1 LGGAPYGAHGEVP
14 DGSPGKE
21 WANMKEFDK
30 KGNPSRDPSSEGMK
44 GLSKFLP
51 MTDSN
56 YRRRLTEYEVQ
67 VQDLQAYVRSLE
79 TETGRLRKKLE
90 DAPKEFMILE
100 NKLREANR
108 QLVQAFNQNE
118 KLVNTLYEAREQITS
133 LKEEVDKLCA
143 PPSTYGV
150 YLSVN
155 EDGTVNILSQG
166 RKVKVNLHPSIKAED
181 IKPGQELILNEGL
194 NVVETAGYEI
204 QGEVVILKEQ
214 LDAERAIVTQRAD
227 EDRVGIIADPL
238 RQVKLKIGDH
248 LLIDAKSGYLLEKL
262 PKSEVE
268 DLSLEEVPDISY
280 EDIGGL
286 STQLE
291 TIKDAVELP
300 YLYAEYYKE
309 HHLAPP
315 KGVLLYGPPGC
326 GKTMIAK
333 AVANNLAA
341 RISEKRGEKVK
352 GFFLNIKGPELLN
365 KYVGET
371 ERKIREIFIK
381 AREKAA
387 EDVPVV
393 VFFDEMDALFRTRG
407 SGISSDVETTIV
419 PQLLAEIDGVEHL
432 KNVIVIGA
440 SNRQDLIDPAILR
453 PGRLDVKIKIER
465 PDAAA
470 AVDIFNKYMTTE
482 LPINEA
488 EVRESSGDAQAA
500 VARMIAATIE
510 EMYSLGEENRFLE
523 VTYANGDKEVL
534 YFKDFSSGAMIESV
548 VRRAKKL
555 ALKRYIQTSEK
566 GIKVEDLLN
575 AVREEFKEN
584 EDLPNTTNPDDW
596 AKIAGKKGERIV
608 SVRPLTSESKQKQSV
623 IERVV
628 ATGQYL

>member
-1 LGGAPYGAHGEVP
+1 MKEFEKK
-14 DGSPGKE
+14 GSPGRE
-21 WANMKEFDK
+21 
-30 KGNPSRDPSSEGMK
+30 

-51 MTDSN
+51 ASMSDAST
-56 YRRRLTEYEVQ
+56 RRRLTEYEIQ

-79 TETGRLRKKLE
+79 AETVHLRKKIE
-90 DAPKEFMILE
+90 DAPKEFMIIE

-118 KLVNTLYEAREQITS
+118 KLVNALYEAREQITS

-150 YLSVN
+150 YLTAN

-166 RKVKVNLHPSIKAED
+166 RKVKVNLHPSLKPELL
-181 IKPGQELILNEGL
+181 KPGQELILNEGL
-194 NVVETAGYEI
+194 NVVEAAGYEI

-214 LDAERAIVTQRAD
+214 LDEDRAVVTLRAD

-238 RQVKLKIGDH
+238 RALRLKIGDH
-248 LLIDAKSGYLLEKL
+248 ILMDSKSGYLLERL

-268 DLSLEEVPDISY
+268 DLSLEEVPDIGY
-280 EDIGGL
+280 DDIGGL
-286 STQLE
+286 NTQIE
-291 TIKDAVELP
+291 SIKDAVELP
-300 YLYAEYYKE
+300 YLYADYYRE
-309 HHLAPP
+309 HQLTPP

-333 AVANNLAA
+333 AVANNLAEK
-341 RISEKRGEKVK
+341 ISETRGEKIK
-352 GFFLNIKGPELLN
+352 GYFLNIKGPELLN

-371 ERKIREIFIK
+371 ERKIREIFTK
-381 AREKAA
+381 AKEKAA
-387 EDVPVV
+387 DDVPVV

-407 SGISSDVETTIV
+407 TGISSDVETTIV
-419 PQLLAEIDGVEHL
+419 PQLLAEIDGVEGL

-465 PDAAA
+465 PDKAAA
-470 AVDIFNKYMTTE
+470 TDIFLKYLTSAI
-482 LPINEA
+482 PIAASET
-488 EVRESSGDAQAA
+488 RQHRGDADAA
-500 VARMIAATIE
+500 IATMVTATVE
-510 EMYSLGEENRFLE
+510 AMYALSEENRFLE

-534 YFKDFSSGAMIESV
+534 YFKDFASGAMIESV
-548 VRRAKKL
+548 VRRGKKL
-555 ALKRYIQTSEK
+555 ALKRYIGGGEK
-566 GIKVEDLLN
+566 GVGLDDLLT

-608 SVRPLTSESKQKQSV
+608 YVKPLMGETKEKQRSV
-623 IERVV
+623 ERVV
-628 ATGQYL
+628 NTGQYL

>member
-1 LGGAPYGAHGEVP
+1 
-14 DGSPGKE
+14 
-21 WANMKEFDK
+21 MKEFEK
-30 KGNPSRDPSSEGMK
+30 KGNPNREPGSEGMK

-56 YRRRLTEYEVQ
+56 FRRRLTEYEVQ
-67 VQDLQAYVRSLE
+67 VQDLQSYVRSLE
-79 TETGRLRKKLE
+79 AETGRLRKKLE
-90 DAPKEFMILE
+90 DAPKEFMVLE

-166 RKVKVNLHPSIKAED
+166 RKVKVNLHPSIKSDD
-181 IKPGQELILNEGL
+181 IKPGQELVLNEGL

-204 QGEVVILKEQ
+204 QGEVVVLKEL
-214 LDAERAIVTQRAD
+214 LDEERAVVTQRAD

-238 RQVKLKIGDH
+238 RQVRLKVGDH
-248 LLIDAKSGYLLEKL
+248 ILMDAKSGYLLEKL

-268 DLSLEEVPDISY
+268 DLTLEEVPDISY

-286 STQLE
+286 TTQIDA
-291 TIKDAVELP
+291 IKDAVELP
-300 YLYAEYYKE
+300 YLYADYYKE

-352 GFFLNIKGPELLN
+352 GYFLNIKGPELLN

-465 PDAAA
+465 PDRNA
-470 AVDIFNKYMTTE
+470 AVDIFVRYMTAE
-482 LPINEA
+482 LPIHET
-488 EVRESSGDAQAA
+488 ELREHAGDMQATLD
-500 VARMIAATIE
+500 RMIAATVD

-534 YFKDFSSGAMIESV
+534 YFKDFSSGAMIESI

-566 GIKVEDLLN
+566 GIKLDDMLA

-608 SVRPLTSESKQKQSV
+608 YVKPLMGETKEKQRAV
-623 IERVV
+623 ERVIN
-628 ATGQYL
+628 TGQYL

>member
-1 LGGAPYGAHGEVP
+1 
-14 DGSPGKE
+14 
-21 WANMKEFDK
+21 MKEFDK

-155 EDGTVNILSQG
+155 EDSTVNILSQG
-166 RKVKVNLHPSIKAED
+166 RKVKVNLHPSIKAEE
-181 IKPGQELILNEGL
+181 IKPGQELVLNEGL
-194 NVVETAGYEI
+194 NVVELAGYEI
-204 QGEVVILKEQ
+204 QGEVVILKEV

-227 EDRVGIIADPL
+227 EDRVGIIAEPL
-238 RQVKLKIGDH
+238 RSIRLQAGDH
-248 LLIDAKSGYLLEKL
+248 ILMDARSGYLLEKL

-280 EDIGGL
+280 DDIGGL
-286 STQLE
+286 GTQLE

-300 YLYAEYYKE
+300 YLYADYYKE

-470 AVDIFNKYMTTE
+470 AVDIFNKYMTIE
-482 LPINEA
+482 LPIHESEIRENGGEA
-488 EVRESSGDAQAA
+488 QSA
-500 VARMIAATIE
+500 VDRMIKATVE
-510 EMYSLGEENRFLE
+510 EMYSLEEENRFLE

-555 ALKRYIQTSEK
+555 ALKRYIQLREK
-566 GIKVEDLLN
+566 GIKVDDLLN

-584 EDLPNTTNPDDW
+584 EDLPNRTNPDDW
-596 AKIAGKKGERIV
+596 AKIAGDKGERIV
-608 SVRPLTSESKQKQSV
+608 SVRSLTGQSKQKRREVEQ
-623 IERVV
+623 VV

>member
-1 LGGAPYGAHGEVP
+1 
-14 DGSPGKE
+14 
-21 WANMKEFDK
+21 MKEFEK
-30 KGNPSRDPSSEGMK
+30 KGNPNREPASEGMK

-56 YRRRLTEYEVQ
+56 YRRRLTEYEIQ
-67 VQDLQAYVRSLE
+67 VQDLQTYIRSLE
-79 TETGRLRKKLE
+79 AETGRLRKKME
-90 DAPKEFMILE
+90 EAPKEFMLLE

-150 YLSVN
+150 YLSEN
-155 EDGTVNILSQG
+155 EDSTVNILSQG
-166 RKVKVNLHPSIKAED
+166 RKVKVNLHPSIKVAD
-181 IKPGQELILNEGL
+181 LKPGQELILNEGL
-194 NVVETAGYEI
+194 NVVEAAGYEI
-204 QGEVVILKEQ
+204 QGEVVVLKE
-214 LDAERAIVTQRAD
+214 LLEDHRAVVTQRAD
-227 EDRVGIIADPL
+227 EDKVGIIADPL
-238 RQVKLKIGDH
+238 RTVKLKVGDH
-248 LLIDAKSGYLLEKL
+248 ILMDGKSGYLLEKL

-268 DLSLEEVPDISY
+268 DLTLEEVPDISY

-286 STQLE
+286 STQIE
-291 TIKDAVELP
+291 AIKDAVELP
-300 YLYAEYYKE
+300 YLYSDYYKE

-352 GFFLNIKGPELLN
+352 GYFLSIKGPELLN

-393 VFFDEMDALFRTRG
+393 IFFDEMDALFRTRG

-419 PQLLAEIDGVEHL
+419 PQLLAELDGVESV

-465 PDAAA
+465 PDRNAAI
-470 AVDIFNKYMTTE
+470 DIFNKYMTAE
-482 LPINEA
+482 LPIHEA
-488 EVRESSGDAQAA
+488 ELRQHGGDMASTL
-500 VARMIAATIE
+500 ARMIGATID
-510 EMYSLGEENRFLE
+510 EMYSLDEENRFLE

-534 YFKDFSSGAMIESV
+534 YFKDFASGAMIESI

-566 GIKVEDLLN
+566 GIKVDDLVN

-608 SVRPLTSESKQKQSV
+608 YVKPLMGETKDKQRAV
-623 IERVV
+623 ERVIN
-628 ATGQYL
+628 TGQYL

>member
-1 LGGAPYGAHGEVP
+1 MTPLDSIAE
-14 DGSPGKE
+14 
-21 WANMKEFDK
+21 
-30 KGNPSRDPSSEGMK
+30 RD
-44 GLSKFLP
+44 
-51 MTDSN
+51 
-56 YRRRLTEYEVQ
+56 
-67 VQDLQAYVRSLE
+67 
-79 TETGRLRKKLE
+79 
-90 DAPKEFMILE
+90 
-100 NKLREANR
+100 
-108 QLVQAFNQNE
+108 VQAKEIEAHLRYQNE
-118 KLVNTLYEAREQITS
+118 KLVNALYEAREQITS

-155 EDGTVNILSQG
+155 EDGTINVLSQG
-166 RKVKVNLHPSIKAED
+166 RKVKVNLHPSLKAESL
-181 IKPGQELILNEGL
+181 KPGQELVLNEGL
-194 NVVETAGYEI
+194 NVVEAAGYEI
-204 QGEVVILKEQ
+204 QGDVVILKE
-214 LDAERAIVTQRAD
+214 LLEEGRAIVTLRAD
-227 EDRVGIIADPL
+227 EDKVGIVADPL
-238 RQVKLKIGDH
+238 RAVKLKVGDH
-248 LLIDAKSGYLLEKL
+248 ILMDSKSGYLLEKM

-268 DLSLEEVPDISY
+268 DLALEEVPDINY

-286 STQLE
+286 TTQIE
-291 TIKDAVELP
+291 AIKD
-300 YLYAEYYKE
+300 
-309 HHLAPP
+309 
-315 KGVLLYGPPGC
+315 
-326 GKTMIAK
+326 
-333 AVANNLAA
+333 AVANNLAQK
-341 RISEKRGEKVK
+341 ISEKRGEKVK
-352 GFFLNIKGPELLN
+352 GYFLNIKGPELLN

-470 AVDIFNKYMTTE
+470 AVDIFNKYITTE
-482 LPINEA
+482 LPLNES
-488 EVRESSGDAQAA
+488 EVRQSSGDAQAA
-500 VARMIAATIE
+500 VDRMSAATIE

-608 SVRPLTSESKQKQSV
+608 YVKPLMGETKEKQRAV
-623 IERVV
+623 ERVIN
-628 ATGQYL
+628 TGQYL

>member
-1 LGGAPYGAHGEVP
+1 
-14 DGSPGKE
+14 
-21 WANMKEFDK
+21 MKEFDK
-30 KGNPSRDPSSEGMK
+30 KSSPGREGF
-44 GLSKFLP
+44 SKFLP
-51 MTDSN
+51 ASMSDSST
-56 YRRRLTEYEVQ
+56 RRRLTEYEIQ

-79 TETGRLRKKLE
+79 AETVHLRKKLE
-90 DAPKEFMILE
+90 DTPKDFMVIE

-118 KLVNTLYEAREQITS
+118 KLVNALYEAREQITA

-150 YLSVN
+150 YLSAN
-155 EDGTVNILSQG
+155 DDGTVNILAQG
-166 RKVKVNLHPSIKAED
+166 RKVKVNLHPSIKAET
-181 IKPGQELILNEGL
+181 IKPGQELVLNEGL

-214 LDAERAIVTQRAD
+214 LDPERAVVTLRAD
-227 EDRVGIIADPL
+227 EDKVGIIADPL
-238 RQVKLKIGDH
+238 RTLRLKTGDH
-248 LLIDAKSGYLLEKL
+248 LLMDSKSGYLLEKL

-268 DLSLEEVPDISY
+268 DLSLEEVPDIGY
-280 EDIGGL
+280 EQIGGL
-286 STQLE
+286 GTQIE

-300 YLYAEYYKE
+300 YLYADYYKE
-309 HHLAPP
+309 HKLTPP

-333 AVANNLAA
+333 AVANNLAEK
-341 RISEKRGEKVK
+341 ISEKRGEKIK

-371 ERKIREIFIK
+371 ERKIREIFVK
-381 AREKAA
+381 AKEKAN

-407 SGISSDVETTIV
+407 TGISSDVETTIV
-419 PQLLAEIDGVEHL
+419 PQLLAEIDGVEGL

-465 PDAAA
+465 PDQAAA
-470 AVDIFNKYMTTE
+470 SDIFHKYLTPE
-482 LPINEA
+482 IPIAESETKPRSGNMQEA
-488 EVRESSGDAQAA
+488 IDQMLRT
-500 VARMIAATIE
+500 TIE
-510 EMYSLGEENRFLE
+510 AMYSLSEENRFLE

-555 ALKRYIQTSEK
+555 ALKRYIGGGEK
-566 GIKVEDLLN
+566 GITTDDLLN

-608 SVRPLTSESKQKQSV
+608 YVKPLMGETQKEKRNV
-623 IERVV
+623 ERIVN
-628 ATGQYL
+628 TGQYL

>member
-1 LGGAPYGAHGEVP
+1 MGRDRRRKDRPA
-14 DGSPGKE
+14 
-21 WANMKEFDK
+21 MKEFEK
-30 KGNPSRDPSSEGMK
+30 KIPASREPSPEGMK

-51 MTDSN
+51 MSDAN

-67 VQDLQAYVRSLE
+67 VQDLQAYIRSLE
-79 TETGRLRKKLE
+79 AETVRLRKKLE
-90 DAPKEFMILE
+90 DAPKEVLVLE
-100 NKLREANR
+100 NKLRETNR

-118 KLVNTLYEAREQITS
+118 KLVNALYEAREQISS
-133 LKEEVDKLCA
+133 LREEVDKLCA

-150 YLSVN
+150 YLSLN
-155 EDGTVNILSQG
+155 DDGTINILSQG
-166 RKVKVNLHPSIKAED
+166 RKVKVNLHPSIKAEG
-181 IKPGQELILNEGL
+181 IKPGQELVLNEGL
-194 NVVETAGYEI
+194 NVIETAGYEI
-204 QGEVVILKEQ
+204 QGDVVILKEA
-214 LDAERAIVTQRAD
+214 LADDRAIVTLRAD
-227 EDRVGIIADPL
+227 EEKVAIVADPL
-238 RQVKLKIGDH
+238 RSVKLKVGDH
-248 LLIDAKSGYLLEKL
+248 MLLDPKSGYLLEKL

-268 DLSLEEVPDISY
+268 DLTLEEVPDIGY

-286 STQLE
+286 TTQIE
-291 TIKDAVELP
+291 AIRDAVELP
-300 YLYAEYYKE
+300 YLYADYYRE

-333 AVANNLAA
+333 AVANNLAEK
-341 RISEKRGEKVK
+341 ISEKRGEKVK
-352 GFFLNIKGPELLN
+352 GYFLNIKGPELLN

-387 EDVPVV
+387 EDVPVI

-465 PDAAA
+465 PDQGA
-470 AVDIFNKYMTTE
+470 AVDVFSKYLTTE
-482 LPINEA
+482 LPIH
-488 EVRESSGDAQAA
+488 ESETRPHGGDLASA
-500 VARMIAATIE
+500 VTRMIAKTVEA
-510 EMYSLGEENRFLE
+510 MYSLGEENRFLE
-523 VTYANGDKEVL
+523 VTYANGDKEIL
-534 YFKDFSSGAMIESV
+534 YFKDFASGAMIESV
-548 VRRAKKL
+548 VRRAKKI

-566 GIKVEDLLN
+566 GITLDDLLA

-608 SVRPLTSESKQKQSV
+608 YVKPLLGDSKEKQRAV
-623 IERVV
+623 ERVIN
-628 ATGQYL
+628 TGQYL

>member
-1 LGGAPYGAHGEVP
+1 
-14 DGSPGKE
+14 
-21 WANMKEFDK
+21 MKEFDK

-118 KLVNTLYEAREQITS
+118 KLVNALYEAREQITS

-204 QGEVVILKEQ
+204 QGEVVVLKEQ
-214 LDAERAIVTQRAD
+214 LDEERAIVTQRAD
-227 EDRVGIIADPL
+227 EDRVGIIAEPL

-286 STQLE
+286 STQIE

-300 YLYAEYYKE
+300 YLYSDYYKE

-465 PDAAA
+465 PDAGS
-470 AVDIFNKYMTTE
+470 AVDIFNKYMTVE
-482 LPINEA
+482 LPIHES
-488 EVRESSGDAQAA
+488 EIRESGGEAQSA
-500 VARMIAATIE
+500 VDRMIKATVE
-510 EMYSLGEENRFLE
+510 EMYSLEEENRFLE

-566 GIKVEDLLN
+566 GIKVDDLLN

-608 SVRPLTSESKQKQSV
+608 YVKPLMGETKEKQRAV
-623 IERVV
+623 ERVIN
-628 ATGQYL
+628 TGQYL

>member
-1 LGGAPYGAHGEVP
+1 
-14 DGSPGKE
+14 
-21 WANMKEFDK
+21 MKEFEK
-30 KGNPSRDPSSEGMK
+30 KPSPGRE

-51 MTDSN
+51 ASMSDASA
-56 YRRRLTEYEVQ
+56 RRRLTEYEIQ

-79 TETGRLRKKLE
+79 TETVHLRKKME
-90 DAPKEFMILE
+90 ESPKEFMIIE

-118 KLVNTLYEAREQITS
+118 KLVNALYEAREQITS

-150 YLSVN
+150 YLSAN

-166 RKVKVNLHPSIKAED
+166 RKVKVNLHPALKPESL
-181 IKPGQELILNEGL
+181 KPGQELILNEGL
-194 NVVETAGYEI
+194 NVVEAAGYEI
-204 QGEVVILKEQ
+204 QGDVVIIKEQ
-214 LDAERAIVTQRAD
+214 LDDERAIVTLRAD

-238 RQVKLKIGDH
+238 RAMRLKVGDH
-248 LLIDAKSGYLLEKL
+248 ILMDSKSGYLLERL

-268 DLSLEEVPDISY
+268 DLSLEEVPDIGY
-280 EDIGGL
+280 DDIGGL
-286 STQLE
+286 TTQIE
-291 TIKDAVELP
+291 SIKDAVELP
-300 YLYAEYYKE
+300 YLYADYYKE
-309 HHLAPP
+309 HQLTPP

-333 AVANNLAA
+333 AVANNLAEK
-341 RISEKRGEKVK
+341 ISEKRGEKIK
-352 GFFLNIKGPELLN
+352 GYFLNIKGPELLN

-371 ERKIREIFIK
+371 ERKIREIFVK
-381 AREKAA
+381 AKEKAA
-387 EDVPVV
+387 DDVPVV

-407 SGISSDVETTIV
+407 TGISSDVETTIV
-419 PQLLAEIDGVEHL
+419 PQLLAEIDGVEGL

-465 PDAAA
+465 PDKGAGT
-470 AVDIFNKYMTTE
+470 DIFLKYLTPTI
-482 LPINEA
+482 PIAGSEI
-488 EVRESSGDAQAA
+488 RQHGGDAQAA
-500 VARMIAATIE
+500 IAAMIATTVEA
-510 EMYSLGEENRFLE
+510 MYALSEENRFLE

-534 YFKDFSSGAMIESV
+534 YFKDFASGAMIESV

-555 ALKRYIQTSEK
+555 ALKRYIAAGEK
-566 GIKVEDLLN
+566 GVGLDDLLT

-608 SVRPLTSESKQKQSV
+608 YVKPLMGEAREKQRSV
-623 IERVV
+623 ERVV
-628 ATGQYL
+628 NTGQYL

>member
-1 LGGAPYGAHGEVP
+1 
-14 DGSPGKE
+14 
-21 WANMKEFDK
+21 MKQLDSIAE
-30 KGNPSRDPSSEGMK
+30 RD
-44 GLSKFLP
+44 
-51 MTDSN
+51 
-56 YRRRLTEYEVQ
+56 VQ
-67 VQDLQAYVRSLE
+67 AEE
-79 TETGRLRKKLE
+79 TEAHLRY
-90 DAPKEFMILE
+90 
-100 NKLREANR
+100 
-108 QLVQAFNQNE
+108 QNE
-118 KLVNTLYEAREQITS
+118 KLVNALYEAREQITS

-155 EDGTVNILSQG
+155 EDATVNVLSQG
-166 RKVKVNLHPSIKAED
+166 RKVKVNLHPSIKAD
-181 IKPGQELILNEGL
+181 TLKPGQELVLNEGL
-194 NVVETAGYEI
+194 NVVEAAGYEI
-204 QGEVVILKEQ
+204 QGDVVILKEM
-214 LDAERAIVTQRAD
+214 LEEGRAVVTLRAD
-227 EDRVGIIADPL
+227 EDKVGIVADPL
-238 RQVKLKIGDH
+238 RSIKLKVGDH
-248 LLIDAKSGYLLEKL
+248 VLMDSKSGYLLEKL

-268 DLSLEEVPDISY
+268 DLALEEVPDINY

-286 STQLE
+286 STQIE
-291 TIKDAVELP
+291 AIKDAVELP
-300 YLYAEYYKE
+300 YLYADYYRE
-309 HHLAPP
+309 HQLRPP

-333 AVANNLAA
+333 AVANNLAQK
-341 RISEKRGEKVK
+341 ISEKRGEKVK

-387 EDVPVV
+387 EDVPVI

-432 KNVIVIGA
+432 RNVIVVGA

-453 PGRLDVKIKIER
+453 PGRLDVKVKIER

-470 AVDIFNKYMTTE
+470 AVDIFNKYMTAE
-482 LPINEA
+482 LPIHASELSQN
-488 EVRESSGDAQAA
+488 SGDIQAA
-500 VARMIAATIE
+500 VDRMITAAVA
-510 EMYSLGEENRFLE
+510 EMYSLEEENRFLE

-566 GIKVEDLLN
+566 GINLDDLLN

-608 SVRPLTSESKQKQSV
+608 YVKPLMGETKEKQRAV
-623 IERVV
+623 ERVIN
-628 ATGQYL
+628 TGQYL